1 MLYYLFR
8 YLGTFG
14 ISGAHMW
21 SYISFRAILTLVLS
35 LVISAWFGEWF
46 IKYMKRHNLSEEQRD
61 AITDPY
67 GVEKKGVPTMGGVII
82 IVSTLIP
89 VLLFGRLRNI
99 YLLLM
104 VGTTIW
110 LGLLGF
116 WDDYTKMT
124 KGKDGIRPLFKLA
137 GQALLG
143 LVIGLVLWQSPD
155 AVVHENV
162 TTARQNG
169 VEVVAHTSEPVKST
183 VTTIPF
189 VKNNNLRYSDLFQWL
204 GKRRTAAGWI
214 LFVFVTIFIV
224 MAVSNG
230 ANMNDGMDGMCAG
243 NAAII
248 CFALGILAY
257 VSSHINLAAYLNIM
271 FVPGSEELVV
281 FLAIGGIIAVTAII
295 IHKELLLPLLCFIF
309 FIESV
314 SVLLQTNYARY
325 GNKRGLKLRFFKRAP
340 LHDTFRVKPGQ
351 LPADFRVLLNWPKGC
366 WLESKITT
374 RFWIITIMMCALA
387 IVTLKIR

>member
-1 MLYYLFR
+1 
-8 YLGTFG
+8 
-14 ISGAHMW
+14 MW

-162 TTARQNG
+162 TTAR
-169 VEVVAHTSEPVKST
+169 
-183 VTTIPF
+183 
-189 VKNNNLRYSDLFQWL
+189 
-204 GKRRTAAGWI
+204 
-214 LFVFVTIFIV
+214 
-224 MAVSNG
+224 
-230 ANMNDGMDGMCAG
+230 C
-243 NAAII
+243 
-248 CFALGILAY
+248 
-257 VSSHINLAAYLNIM
+257 
-271 FVPGSEELVV
+271 
-281 FLAIGGIIAVTAII
+281 
-295 IHKELLLPLLCFIF
+295 
-309 FIESV
+309 
-314 SVLLQTNYARY
+314 
-325 GNKRGLKLRFFKRAP
+325 RGRG
-340 LHDTFRVKPGQ
+340 TY
-351 LPADFRVLLNWPKGC
+351 
-366 WLESKITT
+366 E
-374 RFWIITIMMCALA
+374 
-387 IVTLKIR
+387 